1 MNNYTLSGVIK
12 DMEMKYLHDFRLE
25 PILRFIIL
33 RTDVCFEVV
42 CFGEFASLIYK
53 SFAEGE
59 SVVVTGELKGYCFED
74 LNVTGHYCPFLFPVE
89 VRSMELDKK
98 VSGEKMQ
105 SINKECAGDWSRFL
119 PKIRILTEKQYSF
132 LINYGNSIMS
142 NYRNN
147 ILPGGGV
154 PVD

>member
-1 MNNYTLSGVIK
+1 MNNYTLSGEIK
-12 DMEMKYLHDFRLE
+12 DMEMKYLHNFQLE
-25 PILRFIIL
+25 PILRFIVL
-33 RTDVCFEVV
+33 RADVCFEVV
-42 CFGEFASLIYK
+42 CFGEFASSIYET
-53 SFAEGE
+53 FDEGE

-89 VRSMELDKK
+89 VKAMGKK
-98 VSGEKMQ
+98 VSEE
-105 SINKECAGDWSRFL
+105 NEERAGDWIRFL

-132 LINYGNSIMS
+132 LINYGNRIMS

-147 ILPGGGV
+147 ILPEGGV